1 MRKYFVMKVL
11 VRLYGFLALKHGGQ
25 IDMDLQ
31 EGLSWG
37 ETVKY
42 LFQTLNLGHITIRKG
57 KPIATPGYL
66 LIFLNGKERIPE
78 ILLKK
83 GDIISIYPP
92 VVGG

>member
-1 MRKYFVMKVL
+1 MKVL
-11 VRLYGFLALKHGGQ
+11 VRLYGFLALKHGSQ
-25 IDMDLQ
+25 IDIDLK

-37 ETVKY
+37 KTVEY
-42 LFQTLNLGHITIRKG
+42 IFQTLNLGHIAIREG

-78 ILLKK
+78 TPLKK
-83 GDIISIYPP
+83 GDIVSIYPP

>member
-1 MRKYFVMKVL
+1 MKVL

-25 IDMDLQ
+25 IDMDLH

-37 ETVKY
+37 ETVKH

-57 KPIATPGYL
+57 KPVAIPGYL
-66 LIFLNGKERIPE
+66 IIFLNGKERIPE
-78 ILLKK
+78 ILLKE

>member
-1 MRKYFVMKVL
+1 MYKYLVMKVL

-25 IDMDLQ
+25 IDIDLKD
-31 EGLSWG
+31 GLSWG
-37 ETVKY
+37 ETVEHI
-42 LFQTLNLGHITIRKG
+42 FQTLHLGHITICEG

-78 ILLKK
+78 ILLKE